1 MDILHL
7 IDRLEELFNE
17 GSSLP
22 FLKKVAIDED
32 KLLDL
37 IDQLRLSIP
46 DEIKKAQSVINQK
59 ERVLAQAQEEA
70 NRTVTLAKEQAQK
83 LVEKDVIVQDAR
95 MVADEIIRK
104 ATEETKVI
112 KIEADQYAIDS
123 LDHLEIELTK
133 ILAQVRNGMI
143 TLKESQPAH
152 DRDQSLESIYNNEAP
167 PSDESPE
174 K

>member
-7 IDRLEELFNE
+7 IDRLEELFND
-17 GSSLP
+17 GSALP
-22 FLKKVAIDED
+22 FMKKVAIDED

-46 DEIKKAQSVINQK
+46 DEIKKAQAVLNQK

-70 NRTVTLAKEQAQK
+70 NRTVTLAKEQASN
-83 LVEKDVIVQDAR
+83 LVEKDIIVQEAR
-95 MVADEIIRK
+95 RVADELIRK
-104 ATEETKVI
+104 AQDETKII

-123 LDHLEIELTK
+123 LDHLEIELSK

-143 TLKESQPAH
+143 SLKEGQQSN
-152 DRDQSLESIYNNEAP
+152 DRQDTLESIYNNEAP
-167 PSDESPE
+167 PPE
-174 K
+174 QT

>member
-7 IDRLEELFNE
+7 IDRLEELFND

-46 DEIKKAQSVINQK
+46 DEIKKAQSVLNQK
-59 ERVLAQAQEEA
+59 ERILAQSQEEA
-70 NRTVTLAKEQAQK
+70 NRTVLLAQEQAQK
-83 LVEKDVIVQDAR
+83 LVEKDVIAQDAR
-95 MVADEIIRK
+95 RVADELIRK
-104 ATEETKVI
+104 AKEETNLI
-112 KIEADQYAIDS
+112 KKEADQYAIDS
-123 LDHLEIELTK
+123 LDHLEIELSK

-143 TLKESQPAH
+143 TLKESQPSN
-152 DRDQSLESIYNNEAP
+152 DRTSSLESIYNNEAP
-167 PSDESPE
+167 PPE
-174 K
+174 DD

>member
-7 IDRLEELFNE
+7 IDRLEELFND

-46 DEIKKAQSVINQK
+46 DEIKKAQSILNQK

-70 NRTVTLAKEQAQK
+70 NRTITLAKEQAKK
-83 LVEKDVIVQDAR
+83 LVEKDLIVKDAR
-95 MVADEIIRK
+95 MIADELIRK
-104 ATEETKVI
+104 AQEETKLI
-112 KIEADQYAIDS
+112 KTEADQYAIDS
-123 LDHLEIELTK
+123 LDHLEIELSK
-133 ILAQVRNGMI
+133 ILAQVRNGM
-143 TLKESQPAH
+143 TVLKENQSANNMQ
-152 DRDQSLESIYNNEAP
+152 DSLESIYNNEAP
-167 PSDESPE
+167 SPDSQ
-174 K
+174 

>member
-46 DEIKKAQSVINQK
+46 DEIKKAQSVLNQK

-70 NRTVTLAKEQAQK
+70 TRTITLAQEQAQK
-83 LVEKDVIVQDAR
+83 LVEKDLIVQDAR
-95 MVADEIIRK
+95 RIADELIRK
-104 ATEETKVI
+104 AEEETKLI
-112 KIEADQYAIDS
+112 KVEADQYAIDS
-123 LDHLEIELTK
+123 LDHLEIELSK
-133 ILAQVRNGMI
+133 ILAQVRNGM
-143 TLKESQPAH
+143 TALKENQSSNS
-152 DRDQSLESIYNNEAP
+152 RKNSLESIYNNEAP
-167 PSDESPE
+167 PPESQ
-174 K
+174 

>member
-7 IDRLEELFNE
+7 IDRLEELFND
-17 GSSLP
+17 GSALP
-22 FLKKVAIDED
+22 FMKKVAIDED

-46 DEIKKAQSVINQK
+46 DEIKKAQAVLNQK

-70 NRTVTLAKEQAQK
+70 NRTVTLAKEQASN
-83 LVEKDVIVQDAR
+83 LVEKDIIVQEAR
-95 MVADEIIRK
+95 RVADELIRK
-104 ATEETKVI
+104 AQDETKII

-123 LDHLEIELTK
+123 LDHLEIELSK

-143 TLKESQPAH
+143 SLKEGQQSN
-152 DRDQSLESIYNNEAP
+152 DRQDTLESIYNNEAP
-167 PSDESPE
+167 PPE
-174 K
+174 LT

>member
-7 IDRLEELFNE
+7 IDRLEELFND
-17 GSSLP
+17 GSALP
-22 FLKKVAIDED
+22 FMKKVAIDED

-46 DEIKKAQSVINQK
+46 DEIKKAQAILNQK

-70 NRTVTLAKEQAQK
+70 NRTVTLAKEQASN
-83 LVEKDVIVQDAR
+83 LVEKDIIVQEAR
-95 MVADEIIRK
+95 RVADELIRK
-104 ATEETKVI
+104 AQDETKII

-123 LDHLEIELTK
+123 LDHLEIELSK

-143 TLKESQPAH
+143 SLKEGQQSN
-152 DRDQSLESIYNNEAP
+152 DRQDTLESIYNNEAP
-167 PSDESPE
+167 PPE
-174 K
+174 QT

>member
-7 IDRLEELFNE
+7 IDRLEELFND

-22 FLKKVAIDED
+22 FTKKVAIDED
-32 KLLDL
+32 MLLDL

-59 ERVLAQAQEEA
+59 ERILAQSHEEA
-70 NRTVTLAKEQAQK
+70 NRTVTLAQEQAQK

-95 MVADEIIRK
+95 RVADELIRK
-104 ATEETKVI
+104 AKEETKII

-123 LDHLEIELTK
+123 LDHLEIELSK
-133 ILAQVRNGMI
+133 ILTQVRNGMI
-143 TLKESQPAH
+143 TLKESQPPINP
-152 DRDQSLESIYNNEAP
+152 QESLESIYNNEAP
-167 PSDESPE
+167 PQDDPDA
-174 K
+174 